1 MSSSSGTRSS
11 IDRAAPGVGGA
22 TSDRPRRVAA
32 ALAAGLAGWVAL
44 SSPAAATCSG
54 LSFGSLPSSVNWLGS
69 GGTGYAVFD
78 AADHVQSVAFTV
90 VRRSGT
96 CSFFV
101 TASVPGGTDTF
112 TSRQL
117 HAGAGALR
125 FNLYTTTT
133 LTNILRDVPSAGPN
147 DVISGSFGNGGT
159 NTVILTYYFGIAP
172 LQVVPPGSYRT
183 TMQFRLFQ
191 GNLMSNTLVQS
202 LNVVHQSSVP
212 PVTDVSLAGAG
223 QPFDPLRRVASFD
236 LGVLNSGVRGALRQA
251 SGNLQVRTNSGY
263 LVTLQSQNSGAL
275 RIGPGDA
282 NAIKYT
288 LTVNGAVAD
297 LTGGRPV
304 SVASGAGVT
313 SAAGI
318 GHSIVVSVDLSQ
330 PNLARASAGSYSDVI
345 TISVAGQ

>member
-1 MSSSSGTRSS
+1 MSSRSGSRSS
-11 IDRAAPGVGGA
+11 IDQAAPGVGA
-22 TSDRPRRVAA
+22 AVPDRLRRAA
-32 ALAAGLAGWVAL
+32 ALAAGLAGWMAL

-54 LSFGSLPSSVNWLGS
+54 LSFGSLPSSVNWRGS

-96 CSFFV
+96 CNFFV
-101 TASVPGGTDTF
+101 TASLPGGTDTF

-117 HAGAGALR
+117 GTGASALR

-133 LTNILRDVPSAGPN
+133 HTNILRDVPSAGPN
-147 DVISGSFGNGGT
+147 DVISGSFGNGGS
-159 NTVILTYYFGIAP
+159 NTVILTYYFDIAP
-172 LQVVPPGSYRT
+172 LQVVLPGSYRT
-183 TMQFRLFQ
+183 IMQFKLFQ
-191 GNLMSNTLVQS
+191 GNLVSNTLAQS
-202 LNVVHQSSVP
+202 LNVVHQSSVL
-212 PVTDVSLAGAG
+212 PVTEVSVASAG
-223 QPFDPLRRVASFD
+223 QRFDPQRRAASFE

-251 SGNLQVRTNSGY
+251 NGNLQVRTNTGY

-275 RIGPGDA
+275 RIGPEDA
-282 NAIKYT
+282 NAIKYA
-288 LTVNGAVAD
+288 LIVNGAVVD

-304 SVASGAGVT
+304 PVASGSGVT

-318 GHSIVVSVDLSQ
+318 AHSLVVSVDLSQ

-345 TISVAGQ
+345 TVSVTGR